1 MRGIRT
7 LEPMEA
13 VMDKKKAANGMRNIA
28 NCSWGDHLIFG
39 EGDGLLRS
47 VESLERRMD
56 AWREELGSGAVHW
69 RQTRTGLDDVYQA
82 ARGYGRKKEDLYP
95 PIRWDDFEA
104 VPRLA
109 HERGM
114 TAYAYVTLF
123 DHGHPLAP
131 KAVRE
136 ASHHNE
142 YHGKNFARM
151 SRLTKEHPEYVTED
165 RSGGKQWGV
174 LCLAYPEAREYMIER
189 YAAILAGYEWDGL
202 FLCLRTQS
210 RPADYAD
217 QYGFNPPIRRDF
229 MERYGTDIRSQE
241 FDIQA
246 WRDLQGEYLTAFLRE
261 LREVLQAASVRLAVG
276 CARGDVVG
284 PPMSNAALQWRTWLR
299 EGIVDELIVDQSSS
313 QCPSLWISLW
323 PMHRGYG
330 YTQNYLDEWN
340 MPSLEDDLS
349 QNYAPVVE
357 RSNAD
362 LYVAWQ
368 WKDRSPE
375 RESSALS
382 HPEVAGLVYST
393 FRHDN
398 PGPIARDDWRI

>member
-1 MRGIRT
+1 MNDEKT
-7 LEPMEA
+7 
-13 VMDKKKAANGMRNIA
+13 ANGMRNIA

-56 AWREELGSGAVHW
+56 VWREELGAGAIHW
-69 RQTRTGLDDVYQA
+69 RQTRTGFDDVYQA
-82 ARGYGRKKEDLYP
+82 ARGYGRKKRELYP

-109 HERGM
+109 HEREM
-114 TAYAYVTLF
+114 AAYAYVTLF

-136 ASHHNE
+136 SSHHNE

-165 RSGGKQWGV
+165 RAGNKQWGV
-174 LCLAYPEAREYMIER
+174 LCLAYPEARRYMIER
-189 YAAILAGYEWDGL
+189 YVSILAGYEWDGL
-202 FLCLRTQS
+202 FICLRTQS

-217 QYGFNPPIRRDF
+217 QYGFNAPIRRDF
-229 MERYGTDIRSQE
+229 MERYGTDIGSRE
-241 FDIQA
+241 FDMQA
-246 WRDLQGEYLTAFLRE
+246 WRDLQGEYLTTFLRE
-261 LREVLQAASVRLAVG
+261 LREALRSASVRLAVG
-276 CARGDVVG
+276 CARGDIIG
-284 PPMSNAALQWRTWLR
+284 PPIGNAALEWRTWLR

-313 QCPSLWISLW
+313 QCPSLWIPLW

-330 YTQNYLDEWN
+330 YTQNYLDGWN
-340 MPSLEDDLS
+340 MLPLEDDLS
-349 QNYAPVVE
+349 RNYAPVVE
-357 RSNAD
+357 RSDAD

-368 WKDRSPE
+368 WKARDCE
-375 RESSALS
+375 REASALS
-382 HPEVAGLVYST
+382 HPQVTGLVCST